1 MEEAVNEQ
9 INTEK
14 WGFLTHENSQEGQS
28 LSVWQLQYFHF
39 IFL

>member
-14 WGFLTHENSQEGQS
+14 CGFLTHENSREGQS
-28 LSVWQLQYFHF
+28 LSV
-39 IFL
+39 